1 MFSQIELEGQT
12 VGLLPNREALGVL
25 KFNCSGGGHHSFP
38 IDHHGTGGHCP
49 PVTTTHCGDHPAPV
63 HHEPPVHCPPVV
75 HHAPVHCPP
84 VHHAPVHHPVHHA
97 PVHHHPEHGWD
108 RPLGGDHGRM
118 GGDC

>member
-1 MFSQIELEGQT
+1 MFSQIELEGQA

-38 IDHHGTGGHCP
+38 INHHGDGGHCP
-49 PVTTTHCGDHPAPV
+49 PVSTHCGDHPAPV
-63 HHEPPVHCPPVV
+63 HHAPPIPCPPAHPAPVHCPPPVV
-75 HHAPVHCPP
+75 HHAP

-97 PVHHHPEHGWD
+97 PVHHHPEHG
-108 RPLGGDHGRM
+108 GGHGRT